1 MSDRSNSSYPTA
13 AGRGWIPASRD
24 IGLPGESSAPRGRKA
39 DSDPGLRRDDGG
51 AGGPVLEEA
60 LKGRAPDRRG
70 AAERAGECEGDGP
83 RTSLSSPATP
93 STDSAPA
100 TGSDSGWTPARKV
113 RFLHH
118 LSDKGDV
125 RAAAARVGM
134 SRQSAYLVRR
144 RDRAFALGWEAALG
158 LARRHV
164 EEVLATRALD
174 GVEEPV
180 FYHGEQVAVRRR
192 YDARLLMAHLARL
205 DRAAEGAAGD
215 PGERFDEVLGV
226 VGGVA
231 PVELVPVPGA
241 AEAVLP
247 PGRAVYAER
256 AGALLQE
263 EAEHAWGE
271 ALEDGLAG
279 PEGEPVPYL
288 AFWRGE
294 AARDWDGWRRRAEG
308 AVDALVAEGA
318 GEDMEA
324 EELPMEFKSLGAGPW
339 GEGAAFFALDRVK
352 CVKRSRGRPVICAA
366 ICNLAGNSMRGAML
380 SSVKV
385 GAVLPPPPPLPRR
398 PRLIQQDARVTRR

>member
-1 MSDRSNSSYPTA
+1 M
-13 AGRGWIPASRD
+13 
-24 IGLPGESSAPRGRKA
+24 
-39 DSDPGLRRDDGG
+39 
-51 AGGPVLEEA
+51 
-60 LKGRAPDRRG
+60 
-70 AAERAGECEGDGP
+70 
-83 RTSLSSPATP
+83 
-93 STDSAPA
+93 
-100 TGSDSGWTPARKV
+100 
-113 RFLHH
+113 RFLHY

-205 DRAAEGAAGD
+205 DRAAEGAAGAAGD
-215 PGERFDEVLGV
+215 PGERFDEVLAV
-226 VGGVA
+226 VGGEA

-247 PGRAVYAER
+247 PARAVYAER

-263 EAEHAWGE
+263 EAEHAWDE

-308 AVDALVAEGA
+308 AVDALV

-324 EELPMEFKSLGAGPW
+324 DDLPMEFKSLGAGPR

-352 CVKRSRGRPVICAA
+352 CVKRSRGRPAICAA

-398 PRLIQQDARVTRR
+398 PRLIHDFTRITRRWFRH